1 MCVPATGFGSVTA
14 VMISP
19 LRSSVSI
26 CGVSPG
32 SRWKSA
38 IGMLRACPSG
48 FTVSTVA
55 SRARM
60 ATFMSDGLVAMQ
72 ASLAPTTAMIR
83 LNPPIAE
90 QPEPGSRLLQGMA
103 VS

>member
-1 MCVPATGFGSVTA
+1 MRWCAGLRKSVAVTA
-14 VMISP
+14 TP
-19 LRSSVSI
+19 HT
-26 CGVSPG
+26 
-32 SRWKSA
+32 
-38 IGMLRACPSG
+38 RALA
-48 FTVSTVA
+48 A
-55 SRARM
+55 S

-90 QPEPGSRLLQGMA
+90 QPEPGSRLLQGKA